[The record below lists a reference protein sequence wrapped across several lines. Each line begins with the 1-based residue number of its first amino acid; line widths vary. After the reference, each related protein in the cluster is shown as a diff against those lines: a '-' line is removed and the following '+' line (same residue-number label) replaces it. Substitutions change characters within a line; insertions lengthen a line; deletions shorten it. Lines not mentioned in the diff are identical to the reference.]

1 MMPKGNLVKS
11 VSHGKL
17 EERLSTVPCTKETAC
32 LSWIGTLIKTR
43 VKYMQLNAK
52 LITEVLE
59 IRAVGLVW
67 DIIHNDMCSLNR
79 YLRFIDTRT
88 LSHQSGKHERV
99 LASRKR
105 NKDAVTI

>member
-1 MMPKGNLVKS
+1 
-11 VSHGKL
+11 
-17 EERLSTVPCTKETAC
+17 
-32 LSWIGTLIKTR
+32 
-43 VKYMQLNAK
+43 MQSDTK
-52 LITEVLE
+52 LITKVLE

-67 DIIHNDMCSLNR
+67 DIIHNDMGSLNR

-99 LASRKR
+99 LASGKG